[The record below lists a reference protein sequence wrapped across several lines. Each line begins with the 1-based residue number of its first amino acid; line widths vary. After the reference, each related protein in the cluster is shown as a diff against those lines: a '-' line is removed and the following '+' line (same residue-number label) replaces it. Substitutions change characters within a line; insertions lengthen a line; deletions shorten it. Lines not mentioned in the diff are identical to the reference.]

1 MRYTR
6 FARVIYSLC
15 ECDITSFHAVAIY
28 LAMLGVMELSFRD
41 NRIKNGRDA
50 VYTVPLPY
58 FFQKVSL
65 RPCHPERSVSEVE
78 LRSSARPSP
87 SRILGGTK

>member
-15 ECDITSFHAVAIY
+15 DCDITSFHAVAIY

-41 NRIKNGRDA
+41 NRIKNGRGA
-50 VYTVPLPY
+50 
-58 FFQKVSL
+58 
-65 RPCHPERSVSEVE
+65 
-78 LRSSARPSP
+78 
-87 SRILGGTK
+87 I